1 MTATADALRALIG
14 RIGISQRHAARL
26 IGISERQMR
35 SYLAASDTAT
45 AIDAP
50 AYVGLALEGIIARLD
65 AIDIPDS
72 LMDAVAAG
80 ERIAVYPHG
89 HWLPL
94 EPGQVPDD
102 DPIYIVPACD
112 PSDGWR
118 AEDRDD
124 LYAACREAVIERLNL
139 GA

>member
-1 MTATADALRALIG
+1 MTTPDTLRALIA

-35 SYLAASDTAT
+35 SYLADPDRAT
-45 AIDAP
+45 AIEAP
-50 AYVGLALEGIIARLD
+50 AYVGLALEGIAARLD
-65 AIDIPDS
+65 AIEIPDE
-72 LMDAVAAG
+72 LMDAVARG
-80 ERIAVYPHG
+80 ERVAIWPRG
-89 HWLPL
+89 RWQSL

-102 DPIYIVPACD
+102 APLYIAPAFE

-118 AEDRDD
+118 AEERD
-124 LYAACREAVIERLNL
+124 LLRSMLESEVLQQL

>member
-1 MTATADALRALIG
+1 MSTADTLRALIG
-14 RIGISQRHAARL
+14 RIGISQRAAARL

-35 SYLAASDTAT
+35 SYLAAADTAT

-50 AYVGLALEGIIARLD
+50 AYIGLALEGIIARLD
-65 AIDIPDS
+65 AIDITDS

-102 DPIYIVPACD
+102 EPLYIVPASE

-124 LYAACREAVIERLNL
+124 MYAACRDAVIERLNL